1 MLNFMRKH
9 TNIIM
14 VIVILFFVLSCFAGY
29 GLYTRGGRG
38 DGGMRDYAVAEVE
51 GKQIMRSE
59 LERAAQQM
67 AAQYGRDI
75 TSADAAIIR
84 RAALNDIVVGA
95 EVDKEIAN
103 RKIDVSK
110 DEIDAEYKRVM
121 DSYPTREE
129 FAEYLKRTGL
139 TEAQVKESIK
149 KQLQMRKF
157 FKSIEDGIKLDDKE
171 VQSFYDA
178 TKAFLFTR
186 PAGFTVNMAAFINK
200 SDAEAAHKELSEGAS
215 WDSVIEKYRAS
226 LEMATSYDNPVFIP
240 EQAAEK
246 ELKILKDYPLDKLTP
261 VESGDPTHPYI
272 AIKRS
277 VEKER
282 TVPFSEASGD
292 AAAALRTQKLR
303 QEQQVLFDNLLKSAD
318 LKILDESIFPKIDAP
333 AADAASGDAK
343 AE

>member
-14 VIVILFFVLSCFAGY
+14 AIVILFFVLSCFAGY
-29 GLYTRGGRG
+29 GLYTRGNRG
-38 DGGMRDYAVAEVE
+38 GGGMRDYAVAEVE

-67 AAQYGRDI
+67 AAQYGGNI

-95 EVDKEIAN
+95 ELEKEIES
-103 RKIDVSK
+103 RKIEASK
-110 DEIDAEYKRVM
+110 DEIDAEYKKVM

-129 FAEYLKRTGL
+129 FTEYMKRTGL

-157 FKSIEDGIKLDDKE
+157 FKSIEDGIKIDDDE

-178 TKAFLFTR
+178 TKALFFTR

-200 SDAEAAHKELSEGAS
+200 SAADEAHKELSEGAS
-215 WDSVIEKYRAS
+215 WDSVIEKHRAS
-226 LEMATSYDNPVFIP
+226 LEMATSYDNPLFIP
-240 EQAAEK
+240 EAAADK
-246 ELKILKDYPLDKLTP
+246 EFKILKDYPLNKLTP

-282 TVPFSEASGD
+282 TLPFNEVSGD

-318 LKILDESIFPKIDAP
+318 LKILDESIFPKIAAP
-333 AADAASGDAK
+333 AGEPASGDAK